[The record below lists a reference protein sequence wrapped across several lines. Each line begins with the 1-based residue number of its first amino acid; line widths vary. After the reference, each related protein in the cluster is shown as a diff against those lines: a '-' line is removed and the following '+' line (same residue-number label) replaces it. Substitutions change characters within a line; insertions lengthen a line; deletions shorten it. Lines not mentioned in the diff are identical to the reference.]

1 MSNSKHP
8 LSGHEPDPLP
18 ADDLKDDPGIGRSK
32 GTTITGEDP
41 HILAGENT
49 EEGDVA
55 NDVTPTGRV
64 DPDQRG
70 RTNP

>member
-1 MSNSKHP
+1 MTNKHP
-8 LSGHEPDPLP
+8 QSGHEPNPLP
-18 ADDLKDDPGIGRSK
+18 ADDLDCDPGIGRSK
-32 GTTITGEDP
+32 GATRAGEDP

-55 NDVTPTGRV
+55 NDVNPAGGV
-64 DPDQRG
+64 DPEQRG